1 MTKIVFDTSY
11 RVQPGDT
18 VKSIAEKGFKDG
30 DRWRE
35 VRQENGTHLTSP
47 DSSQLLEG
55 QRVYLP
61 IKIGERLHP
70 SGYGEGD
77 DFLSTDDLTPLSPIY
92 SKFYQGL
99 IRFSPANL
107 LLNRQII
114 NPIIDYFFQGKGGVY
129 QHGID
134 APLSRLVEDSPPFKL
149 AFNQVI
155 AQIQQQLQSLGNV
168 DSIEVQKL
176 KISIP
181 HFAFKPGKADLTL
194 FATIGGIQGA
204 ELLLKRFTLNTDYS
218 YSLEVFFVIYDDFG
232 FGKDDRYT
240 PSLYAAWN
248 LQHRGEAK
256 PFVNEI
262 ILHKTLTGNLSFS
275 KKLDWSF

>member
-35 VRQENGTHLTSP
+35 VRLENGTHFTSL
-47 DSSQLLEG
+47 DSSQLLAG

-61 IKIGERLHP
+61 IKIGERVHP
-70 SGYGEGD
+70 PSAYGQGD
-77 DFLSTDDLTPLSPIY
+77 DFLSTDDLMPLSPIY
-92 SKFYQGL
+92 SNFYQGL
-99 IRFSPANL
+99 IRFSPASL
-107 LLNRQII
+107 LLKR
-114 NPIIDYFFQGKGGVY
+114 PIVQPLIEHFLEGKGGVY
-129 QHGID
+129 QHDIN
-134 APLSRLVEDSPPFKL
+134 APLSRLLEDSPPFKS
-149 AFNQVI
+149 AFNSVVR
-155 AQIQQQLQSLGNV
+155 QIQQQISSFVSLNDFDV
-168 DSIEVQKL
+168 NKL

-181 HFAFKPGKADLTL
+181 HFGFKPGKADLTL
-194 FATIGGIQGA
+194 FAAIGGIQGA
-204 ELLLKRFTLNTDYS
+204 ELLLKRFTFNPDYS
-218 YSLEVFFVIYDDFG
+218 YSFEVFFVIYDDFG
-232 FGKDDRYT
+232 LGKDDRYS

-262 ILHKTLTGNLSFS
+262 ILQKTITGTLSVS
-275 KKLDWSF
+275 EK